1 MNSEERL
8 ELIERNTEEIVR
20 KDELLDLLK
29 KNKKPVVYCGYEPS
43 GPLHLGHFVTI
54 LKLNDLEKAGF
65 EVKILLAD
73 VHAMLNKKG
82 NEKLIKQEV
91 AAWKKTLKAINKNFK
106 IILGSSFQFEKDYQ
120 KEIMNLAQHSTIKR
134 GLRSMQE
141 VARDIENASISQMW
155 YPLMQIVDIKY
166 LGANLALGGLEQR
179 KIHMLGK
186 DLSKIFN
193 HEFVALHTPLITSLK
208 SPGQKMSKSLQGSG
222 ISIIET
228 KSEIGKTL
236 KRAYCPEKEIKDNPI
251 LQISKLIIFPI
262 LEKMKISRPEK
273 FGGNK
278 TYESYSELEKDFSS
292 GNLHPMDLKNSIS
305 ESLEKIISP
314 IRKNFKS

>member
-20 KDELLDLLK
+20 KDELLNLLK

-82 NEKLIKQEV
+82 DEKLIKQEV

-305 ESLEKIISP
+305 ENLEKIISP

>member
-20 KDELLDLLK
+20 KDELLNLLK

-82 NEKLIKQEV
+82 DEKLIKQEV

>member
-20 KDELLDLLK
+20 KDELLNLLK

-54 LKLNDLEKAGF
+54 LKLNDLERAGF

-82 NEKLIKQEV
+82 DEKLIKQEV

-193 HEFVALHTPLITSLK
+193 HEFVALHTPLIASLK

-292 GNLHPMDLKNSIS
+292 GNLHPMDLKNSVS
-305 ESLEKIISP
+305 KSLEKIISP

>member
-1 MNSEERL
+1 MNQKKRL
-8 ELIERNTEEIVR
+8 ELIERNTEEIIR
-20 KDELLDLLK
+20 KEELLDLLEKK
-29 KNKKPVVYCGYEPS
+29 KNPVVYCGYEPS

-73 VHAMLNKKG
+73 VHAVLNKKG
-82 NEKLIKQEV
+82 EERLIEKEV
-91 AAWKKTLKAINKNFK
+91 RAWKKTLKAINKNFK
-106 IILGSSFQFEKDYQ
+106 IILGSKFQFEKDYQ

-141 VARDIENASISQMW
+141 VTRDIENASISQMW
-155 YPLMQIVDIKY
+155 YPLMQIADIKY
-166 LGANLALGGLEQR
+166 LKADLALGGLEQR

-186 DLSKIFN
+186 DLLKILN
-193 HEFVALHTPLITSLK
+193 HSFVALHTPLITSLRG
-208 SPGQKMSKSLQGSG
+208 SGQKMSKSIQGSG

-228 KSEIGKTL
+228 KSEIEKAL
-236 KRAYCPEKEIKDNPI
+236 KKSYCPEKEIKDNPI
-251 LQISKLIIFPI
+251 LQISKLIIFP
-262 LEKMKISRPEK
+262 LLSKMEISRPEK

-278 TYESYSELEKDFSS
+278 DYKDYLKLETDFSA
-292 GNLHPMDLKNSIS
+292 GNLHPMDLKNSVA

-314 IRKNFKS
+314 IRKNFKP